1 MKHTNPGME
10 CLLCRRPRMLT
21 DIDVICK
28 LADADK
34 RKRMEQSDV
43 LSFDFVVAR
52 PGLMFARGYLHQW
65 ERQPASQG
73 NQRKTGTE

>member
-28 LADADK
+28 LQMQTK
-34 RKRMEQSDV
+34 GSEWNNPTSSRLTSW
-43 LSFDFVVAR
+43 L
-52 PGLMFARGYLHQW
+52 
-65 ERQPASQG
+65 PALA
-73 NQRKTGTE
+73 